1 MKQALVST
9 TISSEDQ
16 VTAAAEELKTLTAAT
31 TLSSLVDD
39 GSGAGSGDG
48 GVVEFE
54 TTSDASLSSSSSSTE
69 GYEID
74 GSTCTPTSIRRL
86 EDDEYQLS
94 NHVLAIFKVNV
105 SSNGRELY
113 L

>member
-1 MKQALVST
+1 M
-9 TISSEDQ
+9 
-16 VTAAAEELKTLTAAT
+16 TATVEELRTLTAAT

-39 GSGAGSGDG
+39 GSGAGSGDD
-48 GVVEFE
+48 GVMEFQ
-54 TTSDASLSSSSSSTE
+54 TTSDASLSLSSSTE

-74 GSTCTPTSIRRL
+74 GSTCTPTSIRQL